1 MTTITA
7 RALWESA
14 RPLVDRADE
23 LGIPIT
29 SIHVSRWGR
38 VELYVRDGM
47 DEDRRDDVD
56 RLSAGPTQ
64 YFGSMYSRANAF
76 GDSGLTLPNDARVT
90 VQTRATLGATS
101 RTYHRLQVETDDGQC
116 LVSANDLRI
125 FRSRPEPCERGGV
138 IFTPDLLDA
147 LDQIAAREL
156 TVKAVS
162 A

>member
-23 LGIPIT
+23 LGIPIA
-29 SIHVSRWGR
+29 SIHVSRSGSATVRWGR

-90 VQTRATLGATS
+90 VQTRATLG
-101 RTYHRLQVETDDGQC
+101 VETDDGQC

-138 IFTPDLLDA
+138 IFTPDLLGA

-156 TVKAVS
+156 AVS

>member
-23 LGIPIT
+23 LGIPIA

-76 GDSGLTLPNDARVT
+76 GDSGLTLPNDASVT
-90 VQTRATLGATS
+90 VQTRATLG
-101 RTYHRLQVETDDGQC
+101 VETDDGQC

>member
-23 LGIPIT
+23 LGIPIA
-29 SIHVSRWGR
+29 SIHVSRWHHY

-90 VQTRATLGATS
+90 VQTRATLG
-101 RTYHRLQVETDDGQC
+101 VETDDGQC
-116 LVSANDLRI
+116 LISANDLRI

-138 IFTPDLLDA
+138 IFTPDLLGA

-156 TVKAVS
+156 AVS

>member
-23 LGIPIT
+23 LGIPIA

-56 RLSAGPTQ
+56 RLSADPAQPGAAWHGPTQ

-90 VQTRATLGATS
+90 VQTRATLG
-101 RTYHRLQVETDDGQC
+101 VETDDGQC

-125 FRSRPEPCERGGV
+125 FRDRPEPCERGGV
-138 IFTPDLLDA
+138 IFTPDLLGA

-156 TVKAVS
+156 AVS

>member
-23 LGIPIT
+23 LGIPIA
-29 SIHVSRWGR
+29 SIHVSRSRSSRVRWGR

-90 VQTRATLGATS
+90 VQTRATLG
-101 RTYHRLQVETDDGQC
+101 VETDDGQC

-138 IFTPDLLDA
+138 IFTPDLLGA

-156 TVKAVS
+156 AVS

>member
-23 LGIPIT
+23 LGIPIA

-38 VELYVRDGM
+38 VELYVRD
-47 DEDRRDDVD
+47 EDRRDDVD
-56 RLSAGPTQ
+56 RLSAGPAQ

-76 GDSGLTLPNDARVT
+76 GNSGVTLPDGVRVT
-90 VQTRATLGATS
+90 VDSPHTLG
-101 RTYHRLQVETDDGQC
+101 VETSGGSC
-116 LVSANDLRI
+116 HVTLNDLRI
-125 FRSRPEPCERGGV
+125 LRAIVTTATRGLVTLQTVRGGV
-138 IFTPDLLDA
+138 VFTRDLLAA
-147 LDQIAAREL
+147 LDKIAAREL
-156 TVKAVS
+156 TVVAVS